1 MKLNQSADALLAE
14 LKANPRLRWGLWTI
28 VGVIWLYGV
37 LAMHD
42 EVQEKRDS
50 YLALSKRVARIQ
62 GTATQSEWSNRLGE
76 AKSLQLN
83 LENRLWRE
91 GTIGLAQATFHD
103 WLYQSA
109 QQASLGNVQLLVAA
123 QDDESEGSGG
133 KGSADGGTR
142 SASDLWRVSAKLS
155 FDFNPQSFY
164 PLLARIASHEKR
176 VSIESL
182 TIRSTPT
189 PKAELLLVAYFL
201 KPPAAETRQSNDR
214 Q

>member
-14 LKANPRLRWGLWTI
+14 LRANPRLRWGLWAI
-28 VGVIWLYGV
+28 AGVLWLYGV

-42 EVQEKRDS
+42 EVQAKRDS
-50 YLALSKRVARIQ
+50 YLALSKSVARIQ

-83 LENRLWRE
+83 LESRLWRE
-91 GTIGLAQATFHD
+91 GTLGLAQATFHD

-109 QQASLGNVQLLVAA
+109 QQAGLANVQLLVAA
-123 QDDESEGSGG
+123 QDDGSGG
-133 KGSADGGTR
+133 KGPADGGMR

-164 PLLARIASHEKR
+164 PLLAHIYSHEKR
-176 VSIESL
+176 VTVESL
-182 TIRSTPT
+182 VIRSTPT

-201 KPPAAETRQSNDR
+201 KPPSAAPAETNQRNGRQ
-214 Q
+214 